1 MATPQEKKIARIQ
14 KEIARMEAELA
25 AVTSDYEVIN
35 SELEKLLTVETRQ
48 AAEESLYS
56 FYSQSWSVFE
66 TVPFIGNWHLECIC
80 EHLEAVQRGE
90 ILNVIFMVPPRHS
103 KSSIINIAFPIWSWL
118 QNPETK
124 FITAAHGESLAVR
137 DSVKSRQLIESPWFQ
152 RNWGDKVKLKVGS
165 NQKTKYENTD
175 NGYRIATSIGGRAVG
190 EGFDCQTP
198 YTKILT
204 NKGPIPIKTLYEEK
218 DESIEVFCY
227 DVDKGLIKRIKP
239 FQYLRNTLRDRKIVR
254 LTFEDGSHTDCTA
267 DHQWYTAE
275 FGYIKAEDLI
285 SWENRSQLL
294 CLPEESFEK
303 TKRFTEI
310 PEYNLQPRV
319 QSNKT
324 KRISTKE
331 SGKALQDL
339 FSRNSINSI
348 NSKQSSFLFK
358 QLPKGIQQEPNTNK
372 NLPFLPSTIS
382 TQNKHI
388 LQQKVFEPSSL
399 SKYEGAEQFE
409 LQRGRLG
416 YKEEESGKKKIQ
428 EFYQEPAKQDSAKRQ
443 LLLSRMWENRTRRR
457 QGFSSSPLKSEENR
471 QQRRESYNSLSIL
484 SWESTPSGVQQIY
497 KKVQKVEVL
506 NSKDFSSSYHVYTLS
521 MPPYGNYFV
530 VPEGSNNPVL
540 AKNCLI
546 VDDPHKPVEINS
558 RAALNTVTEW
568 WTGTMPSRANSPT
581 SRRVVMH
588 QRLAECVDGEATIL
602 LRDLSTKPL
611 KDIEIGDYVQ
621 SSEGFSLVTNKAKK
635 ENKKRKIYSI
645 YKWGQTQPIKVTEE
659 HPIFVKSKG
668 FVEAK
673 DLTTNDLV
681 CCPSL
686 LYEVKTE
693 LPNLNLV
700 ETPSPRKRNPSRI
713 KKSRVCK
720 EDVEYIL
727 ANNKNKTTQEKAEL
741 LGFKNRSALQDVVAL
756 YGLEKYL
763 SKYNEINFEN
773 YIYNP
778 EFWRFVGWWVAEG
791 SCTQNVVHLAFHQ
804 KEVEYHQAIKKLF
817 KKDFPVDIKFDE
829 NTNCARVTFSCNNLG
844 MWLKREFG
852 ERAEAKKL
860 PEWFL
865 DLPKTYQLSFIRGF
879 YEGDGSYNQNYYR
892 FSSVS
897 KTLLLG
903 IKYCLQTHNIKGL
916 LYRCNTTHLPCWE
929 LRVDTNQPWLDFKPV
944 QTTDHKREKSWTYYQ
959 KIRKIEINEEEIDVY
974 DITTTSG
981 DFVAEGFLVHNC
993 DLIGTILET
1002 DEAMWEVIRLPMEYE
1017 PTTFVSSIGWSD
1029 PRTQEGEIL
1038 WPERFPPFEVTR
1050 LKKELGSYGFAA
1062 QYQQRPAAKEGGI
1075 IKRDWIN
1082 YYPTPFNSYLLKD
1095 FSLIIQ
1101 SWDLSFSNTGDY
1113 TVGQVWGKR
1122 GPHKYLLDEVR
1133 GKWTFTEQLREI
1145 RNLKAKWP
1153 QTRIILVENAANGAA
1168 AIDSLRRE
1176 IPGLIAI
1183 NPKEIGGG
1191 DKETR
1196 VAACSLDFEAG
1207 NIYIPSLQI
1216 AEWVKDYVQEL
1227 TTFPKAKY
1235 DDSADATAMAL
1246 NWFASKAGNNI
1257 GLMASQDDLKDLNR
1271 IIPSKYTN
1279 QSSSSYKK
1287 EADFSSASRS
1297 IINQSSVKDL
1307 RNIF

>member
-190 EGFDCQTP
+190 EGFDC
-198 YTKILT
+198 
-204 NKGPIPIKTLYEEK
+204 
-218 DESIEVFCY
+218 
-227 DVDKGLIKRIKP
+227 
-239 FQYLRNTLRDRKIVR
+239 
-254 LTFEDGSHTDCTA
+254 
-267 DHQWYTAE
+267 
-275 FGYIKAEDLI
+275 
-285 SWENRSQLL
+285 
-294 CLPEESFEK
+294 
-303 TKRFTEI
+303 
-310 PEYNLQPRV
+310 
-319 QSNKT
+319 
-324 KRISTKE
+324 
-331 SGKALQDL
+331 
-339 FSRNSINSI
+339 
-348 NSKQSSFLFK
+348 
-358 QLPKGIQQEPNTNK
+358 
-372 NLPFLPSTIS
+372 
-382 TQNKHI
+382 
-388 LQQKVFEPSSL
+388 
-399 SKYEGAEQFE
+399 
-409 LQRGRLG
+409 
-416 YKEEESGKKKIQ
+416 
-428 EFYQEPAKQDSAKRQ
+428 
-443 LLLSRMWENRTRRR
+443 
-457 QGFSSSPLKSEENR
+457 
-471 QQRRESYNSLSIL
+471 
-484 SWESTPSGVQQIY
+484 
-497 KKVQKVEVL
+497 
-506 NSKDFSSSYHVYTLS
+506 
-521 MPPYGNYFV
+521 
-530 VPEGSNNPVL
+530 
-540 AKNCLI
+540 LI

-611 KDIEIGDYVQ
+611 KDIKIGDYVQ
-621 SSEGFSLVTNKAKK
+621 SSEGFSLVTNRAKK
-635 ENKKRKIYSI
+635 ETKKRKIYSI

-659 HPIFVKSKG
+659 HPVFVKTKG

-681 CCPSL
+681 YCPSL
-686 LYEVKTE
+686 LYEEKTE

-720 EDVEYIL
+720 EDVEYVL

-763 SKYNEINFEN
+763 SKYNEINFED

-929 LRVDTNQPWLDFKPV
+929 LRVDTTQPWLDFKPV
-944 QTTDHKREKSWTYYQ
+944 QTTDHKKEKSWTYYQ

-1257 GLMASQDDLKDLNR
+1257 GLMASKDDLKDLNR
-1271 IIPSKYTN
+1271 IIPSKYTK
-1279 QSSSSYKK
+1279 QFSSSYKK

>member
-90 ILNVIFMVPPRHS
+90 ILNAIFMVPPRHS
-103 KSSIINIAFPIWSWL
+103 KLIASTVPVLTPTGWTTHGELKEGDELYHPSGKIIKVIKKHPDNVANIQITFSNGEKIKCNEDHLWQVFDRNRHKVVTETTKSLYEIWQRSNKNRCQLLLPNIKSLENKESDLPLHPYFLGLWLGDGTKNKPCITHSVEDFESIKKLESLDFKVTSVQTHKDTGVLTTYFGYQGINQKLKELSLWKNKHVPSSYIQSSIEQRCELIAGLIDSDGHVDQNGRVRIVNTNKRIIEGAYEILLSLGQRPYIEERDPVDSSTRWGIKGKLQVYSLGFQPTIEFPTAIPRKEITRLVVQRKIGITEIKYLKEAETEIGNCITVNAEDGMYLCSKSLLPTHNSSIINIAFPIWSWL

-218 DESIEVFCY
+218 DEIVEIICFDTNSQ
-227 DVDKGLIKRIKP
+227 KPQSIKP
-239 FQYLRNTLRDRKIVR
+239 SKVLKSTLRDRKIVR
-254 LTFEDGSHTDCTA
+254 ITFEDGSCTDCTH
-267 DHQWYTAE
+267 DHKW
-275 FGYIKAEDLI
+275 
-285 SWENRSQLL
+285 WVN
-294 CLPEESFEK
+294 EEKQYVEAQYLK
-303 TKRFTEI
+303 GKILT
-310 PEYNLQPRV
+310 
-319 QSNKT
+319 
-324 KRISTKE
+324 STK
-331 SGKALQDL
+331 D
-339 FSRNSINSI
+339 SIA
-348 NSKQSSFLFK
+348 
-358 QLPKGIQQEPNTNK
+358 
-372 NLPFLPSTIS
+372 
-382 TQNKHI
+382 
-388 LQQKVFEPSSL
+388 V
-399 SKYEGAEQFE
+399 
-409 LQRGRLG
+409 
-416 YKEEESGKKKIQ
+416 KEVK
-428 EFYQEPAKQDSAKRQ
+428 
-443 LLLSRMWENRTRRR
+443 
-457 QGFSSSPLKSEENR
+457 
-471 QQRRESYNSLSIL
+471 
-484 SWESTPSGVQQIY
+484 
-497 KKVQKVEVL
+497 VL
-506 NSKDFSSSYHVYTLS
+506 NSNIFSSSYEVYTLS

-530 VPEGSNNPVL
+530 VPEGEDNAVSDNPVL

-558 RAALNTVTEW
+558 RAALNKVTEW

-588 QRLAECVDGEATIL
+588 QRLSD
-602 LRDLSTKPL
+602 
-611 KDIEIGDYVQ
+611 
-621 SSEGFSLVTNKAKK
+621 
-635 ENKKRKIYSI
+635 
-645 YKWGQTQPIKVTEE
+645 
-659 HPIFVKSKG
+659 
-668 FVEAK
+668 
-673 DLTTNDLV
+673 
-681 CCPSL
+681 
-686 LYEVKTE
+686 
-693 LPNLNLV
+693 
-700 ETPSPRKRNPSRI
+700 
-713 KKSRVCK
+713 
-720 EDVEYIL
+720 
-727 ANNKNKTTQEKAEL
+727 
-741 LGFKNRSALQDVVAL
+741 
-756 YGLEKYL
+756 
-763 SKYNEINFEN
+763 
-773 YIYNP
+773 
-778 EFWRFVGWWVAEG
+778 
-791 SCTQNVVHLAFHQ
+791 
-804 KEVEYHQAIKKLF
+804 
-817 KKDFPVDIKFDE
+817 
-829 NTNCARVTFSCNNLG
+829 
-844 MWLKREFG
+844 M
-852 ERAEAKKL
+852 
-860 PEWFL
+860 
-865 DLPKTYQLSFIRGF
+865 
-879 YEGDGSYNQNYYR
+879 
-892 FSSVS
+892 
-897 KTLLLG
+897 
-903 IKYCLQTHNIKGL
+903 
-916 LYRCNTTHLPCWE
+916 
-929 LRVDTNQPWLDFKPV
+929 
-944 QTTDHKREKSWTYYQ
+944 
-959 KIRKIEINEEEIDVY
+959 
-974 DITTTSG
+974 
-981 DFVAEGFLVHNC
+981 

-1062 QYQQRPAAKEGGI
+1062 HYQQRPAAKEGGI

-1082 YYPTPFNSYLLKD
+1082 YYPTPFNSYLIKD
-1095 FSLIIQ
+1095 FNLIIQ

-1113 TVGQVWGKR
+1113 TVGQVWGKK

-1133 GKWTFTEQLREI
+1133 GKWTFTEQLHEI

-1257 GLMASQDDLKDLNR
+1257 GLMASKDDLKDLNR
-1271 IIPSKYTN
+1271 IIPSKYTK
-1279 QSSSSYKK
+1279 QFSSSYKK